1 MKIIARI
8 LLLITVF
15 ASLTAC
21 NDYETYA
28 DKKEKER
35 DAIRDFIRDN
45 QIVRIE
51 ESVFKNNGFVTDT
64 AKNEYV
70 YMNNTG
76 VYMQIVRKGNGRP
89 LENGENASL
98 NVRFLEVNIMDTTYV
113 VTNYDAPYNPDIM
126 NINRTGTTYTAS
138 FISGEMYNNYS
149 ASVPS
154 GWLVPF
160 NYINLD
166 GPTADE
172 DIAKVRL
179 IVPHTQ
185 GHSIASGNV
194 YPYFYEITFQR

>member
-1 MKIIARI
+1 MKTIAR
-8 LLLITVF
+8 LLMLIAVL

-35 DAIRDFIRDN
+35 NAIRDFILQN
-45 QIVRIE
+45 GIVRIE
-51 ESVFKNNGFVTDT
+51 ESVFKENGCVTDT

-138 FISGEMYNNYS
+138 FISGEMYSHYS

-166 GPTADE
+166 GPTADD

-185 GHSIASGNV
+185 GHSTASGNV
-194 YPYFYEITFQR
+194 YPFFYEITFQR